1 MTFNFISP
9 IEMRLKILLKLPL
22 TVVLVI
28 TSTMWLGS
36 AHAQNA
42 RHALPQAQPS
52 LSSEVAAPSN
62 PLPGSV
68 RTISW
73 EQLMPPGWD
82 PYKDLKALNL
92 ESLKDNDPRAEEV
105 LKKMRQ
111 MWDNAPINPQV
122 LGQNVRLPGFMV
134 PLEELPEGSKEF
146 LLVPYF
152 GACIHTPPPP
162 SNQIVLVRPTAQSKI
177 KKMPESMDVLWVEGE
192 LKEARVTTSQGV
204 TGYMLEAVS
213 IAPYEMKPAKR

>member
-9 IEMRLKILLKLPL
+9 LEMRLKILLKLPL
-22 TVVLVI
+22 TVALVI
-28 TSTMWLGS
+28 TSTMWLGL

-62 PLPGSV
+62 PLPGQV

-152 GACIHTPPPP
+152 GACVHSPPPP
-162 SNQIVLVRPTAQSKI
+162 ANQIVHVVLDKPTKRI
-177 KKMPESMDVLWVEGE
+177 RLMDTLWV
-192 LKEARVTTSQGV
+192 TGV
-204 TGYMLEAVS
+204 MSATQTDSHMGMASYRIDAKAV
-213 IAPYEMKPAKR
+213 APYREKK

>member
-9 IEMRLKILLKLPL
+9 LEMRLKILLNLPL
-22 TVVLVI
+22 TVTLVI

-152 GACIHTPPPP
+152 GACVHSPPPP
-162 SNQIVLVRPTAQSKI
+162 ANQIVHVVLDKPTKRI
-177 KKMPESMDVLWVEGE
+177 RLMDTL
-192 LKEARVTTSQGV
+192 RVTGLMSATQTDSHMGMAS
-204 TGYMLEAVS
+204 YRIDAKAV
-213 IAPYEMKPAKR
+213 APYREKK

>member
-9 IEMRLKILLKLPL
+9 LAMRLKILLKLPL
-22 TVVLVI
+22 TVTLVI

-152 GACIHTPPPP
+152 GACVHSPPPP
-162 SNQIVLVRPTAQSKI
+162 ANQIVHVVLDKPTKRI
-177 KKMPESMDVLWVEGE
+177 RLMDTLWV
-192 LKEARVTTSQGV
+192 TGV
-204 TGYMLEAVS
+204 MSATQTDSHMGMASYRIDAKAV
-213 IAPYEMKPAKR
+213 APYREKK

>member
-9 IEMRLKILLKLPL
+9 LEMRLKILLKLPL
-22 TVVLVI
+22 TVALVI

-152 GACIHTPPPP
+152 GACVHSPPPP
-162 SNQIVLVRPTAQSKI
+162 ANQIVYVVLDKPTKRI
-177 KKMPESMDVLWVEGE
+177 RLMDTLWV
-192 LKEARVTTSQGV
+192 TGV
-204 TGYMLEAVS
+204 MSATQTDSHMGMASYRIDAKAV
-213 IAPYEMKPAKR
+213 APYREKK

>member
-9 IEMRLKILLKLPL
+9 LAMRLNILLKLPL
-22 TVVLVI
+22 TVTLVI

-152 GACIHTPPPP
+152 GACVHSPPPP
-162 SNQIVLVRPTAQSKI
+162 ANQIVHVVLDKPTKRI
-177 KKMPESMDVLWVEGE
+177 RLMDTLWV
-192 LKEARVTTSQGV
+192 TGV
-204 TGYMLEAVS
+204 MSATQTDSHMGMASYRIDAKAV
-213 IAPYEMKPAKR
+213 APYREKK

>member
-9 IEMRLKILLKLPL
+9 LAMRLKILLKLPL
-22 TVVLVI
+22 TVTLVI

-52 LSSEVAAPSN
+52 LSSEVAPPSN

-122 LGQNVRLPGFMV
+122 LGQNVRIPGFMV

-152 GACIHTPPPP
+152 GACVHSPPPP
-162 SNQIVLVRPTAQSKI
+162 ANQIVHVVLDKPTKRI
-177 KKMPESMDVLWVEGE
+177 RLMDTLWV
-192 LKEARVTTSQGV
+192 TGV
-204 TGYMLEAVS
+204 MSATQTDSHMGMASYRIDAKAV
-213 IAPYEMKPAKR
+213 APYREKK

>member
-9 IEMRLKILLKLPL
+9 LEMRLKILLKLPL

-152 GACIHTPPPP
+152 GACVHSPPPP
-162 SNQIVLVRPTAQSKI
+162 ANQIAQVVLDKPTKRI
-177 KKMPESMDVLWVEGE
+177 RLMDTLWV
-192 LKEARVTTSQGV
+192 TGV
-204 TGYMLEAVS
+204 MSATQTDSHMGMASYRIDAKAV
-213 IAPYEMKPAKR
+213 APYREKK

>member
-9 IEMRLKILLKLPL
+9 LAMRLKILLKLPL
-22 TVVLVI
+22 TVALVI

-152 GACIHTPPPP
+152 GACVHSPPPP
-162 SNQIVLVRPTAQSKI
+162 ANQIVHVVLDKPTKRI
-177 KKMPESMDVLWVEGE
+177 RLMDTLWV
-192 LKEARVTTSQGV
+192 TGV
-204 TGYMLEAVS
+204 ISATQTDSHMGMASYRIDAKAV
-213 IAPYEMKPAKR
+213 APYREKK

>member
-9 IEMRLKILLKLPL
+9 LAMRLKILLKLPL
-22 TVVLVI
+22 TVALVI

-152 GACIHTPPPP
+152 GACVHSPPPP
-162 SNQIVLVRPTAQSKI
+162 ANQIVHVVLDKPTKRI
-177 KKMPESMDVLWVEGE
+177 RLMDTLWV
-192 LKEARVTTSQGV
+192 TGV
-204 TGYMLEAVS
+204 ISATQTDSHMGMAGYRIDAKAV
-213 IAPYEMKPAKR
+213 APYREKK

>member
-9 IEMRLKILLKLPL
+9 LAMRLKILLKLPL
-22 TVVLVI
+22 TVALVI

-152 GACIHTPPPP
+152 GACVHSPPPP
-162 SNQIVLVRPTAQSKI
+162 ANQIVHVVLDKPTKRI
-177 KKMPESMDVLWVEGE
+177 RLMDTLWV
-192 LKEARVTTSQGV
+192 
-204 TGYMLEAVS
+204 TGLMSATQTDSHMGMASYRIDAKAV
-213 IAPYEMKPAKR
+213 APYREKK

>member
-9 IEMRLKILLKLPL
+9 LAMRLKKLLKLPL
-22 TVVLVI
+22 TVALVI

-52 LSSEVAAPSN
+52 LSSEVAPPSN

-111 MWDNAPINPQV
+111 MWDNAPINPKV

-152 GACIHTPPPP
+152 GACVHSPPPP
-162 SNQIVLVRPTAQSKI
+162 ANQIVHVVLDKPTKRI
-177 KKMPESMDVLWVEGE
+177 RLMDTLWV
-192 LKEARVTTSQGV
+192 LS
-204 TGYMLEAVS
+204 L
-213 IAPYEMKPAKR
+213 IHI

>member
-9 IEMRLKILLKLPL
+9 LEMRLKILLKLPL
-22 TVVLVI
+22 TVALVI

-152 GACIHTPPPP
+152 GACVHSPPPP
-162 SNQIVLVRPTAQSKI
+162 ANQIVHVVLDKPTKRI
-177 KKMPESMDVLWVEGE
+177 RLMDTLWV
-192 LKEARVTTSQGV
+192 TGV
-204 TGYMLEAVS
+204 MSATQTDSHMGMASYRIDAKAV
-213 IAPYEMKPAKR
+213 APYREKK

>member
-1 MTFNFISP
+1 MTLNFISP
-9 IEMRLKILLKLPL
+9 LAMRLKILLKLPL
-22 TVVLVI
+22 TVALVI

-82 PYKDLKALNL
+82 PYKDLKALNF

-152 GACIHTPPPP
+152 GACVHSPPPP
-162 SNQIVLVRPTAQSKI
+162 ANQIVHVVLDKPTKRI
-177 KKMPESMDVLWVEGE
+177 RLMDTLWV
-192 LKEARVTTSQGV
+192 TGV
-204 TGYMLEAVS
+204 MSATQTDSHMGMASYRIDAKAV
-213 IAPYEMKPAKR
+213 APYREKK

>member
-9 IEMRLKILLKLPL
+9 LAMRLNILLKLPL
-22 TVVLVI
+22 TVTLVI

-82 PYKDLKALNL
+82 PYKDLKAMNL

-152 GACIHTPPPP
+152 GACVHSPPPP
-162 SNQIVLVRPTAQSKI
+162 ANQIVHVVLDKPTKRI
-177 KKMPESMDVLWVEGE
+177 RLMDTLWV
-192 LKEARVTTSQGV
+192 TGV
-204 TGYMLEAVS
+204 MSATQTDSHMGMASYRIDAKAV
-213 IAPYEMKPAKR
+213 APYREKK